1 MPLTTGDAPVDTF
14 RARRETPRSPM
25 SAALPTPLA
34 IALRLFA
41 ALDAAGVRHC
51 HWKSNEHLL
60 AGLAGETDLDLLVDP
75 ERSADVDA
83 VLLALGFRRFQS
95 PPRLTFP
102 GVFDWLGFDDDTGRL
117 VHVHLHHRLLTGRRF
132 VKEQGLPWV
141 GAVLDARVRDP
152 ATGVYVTHPALEL
165 VVLLVR
171 AAFKTRGDTLP
182 AGLVREFDWLY
193 ARVDFRDVEVWA
205 HQILSPADAGFALD
219 LLLTRRHGER
229 DALRALHR
237 RVWAALADHRLVSG
251 GAAATRGPLRAA
263 EQTAARVTRK
273 VTGAGR
279 VGKRLVPTGRL
290 VAVIGCDGAGKS
302 TVAAELARW
311 LAWKIDARTV
321 YLGVGEGRVGLKV
334 RALRRLA
341 RAAEK
346 QPTEPPGPPR
356 PSPSSAPRPGT
367 MPTRLPFPQ
376 LLRDVGS
383 GLLNNAMAD
392 ERMAKLREAQAF
404 RAAGGILLTDRFP
417 QTQFPGIYDG
427 PRTTRSDHESVV
439 RRAFAAREA
448 RLYETMAD
456 LAPDLVIKLHV
467 PVEIAVARKPGH
479 NRGAI
484 QRKCDLTVALE
495 FPRSVVVDVD
505 AARPLD
511 EVLLD
516 CKRILWRHL

>member
-1 MPLTTGDAPVDTF
+1 
-14 RARRETPRSPM
+14 
-25 SAALPTPLA
+25 
-34 IALRLFA
+34 
-41 ALDAAGVRHC
+41 
-51 HWKSNEHLL
+51 
-60 AGLAGETDLDLLVDP
+60 
-75 ERSADVDA
+75 
-83 VLLALGFRRFQS
+83 
-95 PPRLTFP
+95 
-102 GVFDWLGFDDDTGRL
+102 
-117 VHVHLHHRLLTGRRF
+117 
-132 VKEQGLPWV
+132 
-141 GAVLDARVRDP
+141 
-152 ATGVYVTHPALEL
+152 
-165 VVLLVR
+165 
-171 AAFKTRGDTLP
+171 
-182 AGLVREFDWLY
+182 
-193 ARVDFRDVEVWA
+193 
-205 HQILSPADAGFALD
+205 
-219 LLLTRRHGER
+219 
-229 DALRALHR
+229 
-237 RVWAALADHRLVSG
+237 
-251 GAAATRGPLRAA
+251 
-263 EQTAARVTRK
+263 
-273 VTGAGR
+273 
-279 VGKRLVPTGRL
+279 
-290 VAVIGCDGAGKS
+290 
-302 TVAAELARW
+302 
-311 LAWKIDARTV
+311 
-321 YLGVGEGRVGLKV
+321 
-334 RALRRLA
+334 
-341 RAAEK
+341 
-346 QPTEPPGPPR
+346 
-356 PSPSSAPRPGT
+356 